1 MSAAPLTLLSVRLE
15 LAMTGGDKRTDE
27 LSELAD
33 RIEQFDQARSQ
44 RSPIRPH
51 RERPERPPISPR
63 ERKMRQWLFAA
74 IAAWGGFVFA
84 LIVIQGWGRL
94 SPWELALAAPIVIL
108 CVLGCYGFHL
118 FYADLGKR
126 AVRMVRSR
134 KRNDSGDAPLG

>member
-1 MSAAPLTLLSVRLE
+1 MPRCVRLE
-15 LAMTGGDKRTDE
+15 LAMTSGDKRTDE
-27 LSELAD
+27 LSDLAN
-33 RIEQFDQARSQ
+33 RIEQLDQARSQ

-51 RERPERPPISPR
+51 RERPKRPPISPR

-94 SPWELALAAPIVIL
+94 SPWELVVAAPIVIL

-118 FYADLGKR
+118 FYADLGKSALR
-126 AVRMVRSR
+126 RLRSR
-134 KRNDSGDAPLG
+134 KWNDSGDVSPGG